1 MPRRCK
7 VDYNENDGT
16 QQYHGD
22 SGSTH
27 DALTTCASTNA
38 CGSVPV
44 LRLCAGEVSR
54 GATVT
59 SHGLVGGVRILQ
71 QKQRIRSVS
80 VACAPRQWTGCIN
93 GSYFIASTTRS
104 TFRLRHGRNTC
115 RTRPARAATVSADTP
130 RWLEGS
136 RYNKPRYFCS
146 RFSFPA
152 PAHPCPCVLF
162 PYRQV
167 QYPEL
172 TGCFAVTHTQSR
184 WPVCTGSKW
193 HCAPAHGRHVDL
205 PRQRVSPGTTPGR
218 R

>member
-115 RTRPARAATVSADTP
+115 RTRAARAATVSADTP
-130 RWLEGS
+130 RWLKNRVVGTSVPVSVS
-136 RYNKPRYFCS
+136 RR
-146 RFSFPA
+146 RRIRA
-152 PAHPCPCVLF
+152 RTVLF

-172 TGCFAVTHTQSR
+172 TECFAVTHTQSR
-184 WPVCTGSKW
+184 WPACTGW
-193 HCAPAHGRHVDL
+193 TLHCAPAHGRHADP
-205 PRQRVSPGTTPGR
+205 PRQRASPGTTPWR